1 LLIHRYLIAIG
12 IPVVLLLSGSVA
24 KKLVRGTGWQRQ
36 DFFLGVQFTLAAMS
50 AALVYLMDLAKLYSL
65 PNPNL
70 LNIVQQLV
78 TSGGYLV
85 LNYFLLLWVMS
96 IHQDWER
103 KNDNTKGQIIWL
115 GIISNIIGA
124 GLIIIFII
132 VVKGV

>member
-1 LLIHRYLIAIG
+1 MLIHRYLIAIG